1 MAVLKTDSY
10 EWHTY
15 EAKDAYRLISAR
27 HQEARLLKGQ
37 AFGLRKAGSKKDV
50 YRLILKALGPSTV
63 FSLSHAAVSSLLKK
77 SSPVRDDAAQ
87 ADPRAKRLQA
97 RLGKIDPKDFWAV
110 VAALNWPKFGNDPDY
125 ADTAGSVLRECYRLQ
140 DVKWLAR
147 TAASK
152 RRELQKAV
160 EKLERQAQAQLF
172 LGGDDRFYDTLAL
185 AVASGKLRFEGFVRR
200 PESFVKKFNATW
212 VEQAN
217 FESCFD

>member
-10 EWHTY
+10 DWHTY
-15 EAKDAYRLISAR
+15 GAKDAYRLTSAR

-63 FSLSHAAVSSLLKK
+63 FSLSQAEVSSLLKK
-77 SSPVRDDAAQ
+77 SRPASDDAR
-87 ADPRAKRLQA
+87 ADPQAKRLQA

-125 ADTAGSVLRECYRLQ
+125 ADTARSALRECYRLQ

-147 TAASK
+147 TAAGK

-160 EKLERQAQAQLF
+160 EKLERAAQSQLF
-172 LGGDDRFYDTLAL
+172 LGGDDSFYDALAL
-185 AVASGKLRFEGFVRR
+185 AVASGKVRFEAFVRR
-200 PESFVKKFNATW
+200 PESFVKKFNATR
-212 VEQAN
+212 VEQHN